1 MNDAWLGTRHTER
14 VVATPQGI
22 AGHHTGPIGVIR
34 LVYGVDYNKN
44 EVERTL

>member
-1 MNDAWLGTRHTER
+1 MAWDKAHPTER
-14 VVATPQGI
+14 DVATSQGI
-22 AGHHTGPIGVIR
+22 AGHHTGPIGVIH